1 MLPGDMPADNPAMIA
16 GPLRVK
22 PHVRDVFEN
31 YGTSNEWVTNHCEL
45 AR

>member
-1 MLPGDMPADNPAMIA
+1 
-16 GPLRVK
+16 VK